1 MSTLWIYQRSCSNG
15 GKVIPVSEIRS
26 TTPGRGNLRLFYLR
40 LVGVVVDV
48 ILTLNEKSV
57 SGGLKHTV
65 G

>member
-1 MSTLWIYQRSCSNG
+1 M
-15 GKVIPVSEIRS
+15 IPVSEIRS
-26 TTPGRGNLRLFYLR
+26 TTPGRRNLRLFYLR

>member
-1 MSTLWIYQRSCSNG
+1 M
-15 GKVIPVSEIRS
+15 IPVSEIRS

-57 SGGLKHTV
+57 SGGLLHTV